1 MFHPFYESRS
11 LGQVFYLKDLQKLN
25 RSDSLLLEQ
34 ELKAAIEVMVKRA
47 ESEWGT
53 AEPEALKKLS
63 VKLKITEKFLE
74 RISQVREHDL
84 LKIDEYHLVFLR
96 QRLANQLGPMAADKM
111 MNEARQDALRQIG
124 KEANS

>member
-1 MFHPFYESRS
+1 MFHPFYESRI
-11 LGQVFYLKDLQKLN
+11 LGQALYLEDLRKLN
-25 RSDSLLLEQ
+25 QKDALLLEQ
-34 ELKAAIEVMVKRA
+34 ELKHAIETMAERE
-47 ESEWGT
+47 ESEWET

-96 QRLANQLGPMAADKM
+96 QRLANQLGPLAADKI